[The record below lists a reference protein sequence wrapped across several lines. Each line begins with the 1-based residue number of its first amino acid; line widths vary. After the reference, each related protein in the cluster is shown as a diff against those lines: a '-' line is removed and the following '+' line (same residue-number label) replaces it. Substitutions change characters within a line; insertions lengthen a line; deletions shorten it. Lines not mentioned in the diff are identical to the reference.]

1 MLTCFCVY
9 TFSYPDWFSKACKK
23 MYKLLPVIAIIYMP
37 FAKNGAIGDLMGFLC
52 MPAILSLL
60 LFDGLSTKRKLMWLS
75 LTLLIIFTSYWG
87 DARSHVIKYT
97 IALLLG
103 LTVSWDKFYYKI
115 RHVVWLFI
123 IAPFVLFFLGVTNAF
138 NVFEMDKYINNK
150 SLSEGTIADTRTM
163 VYAEVLYSAVQNKYI
178 VWGRG
183 IGKGYE
189 SLFQE
194 RRTSEDNS
202 ATTIQSMERQSEV
215 GIHNIFT
222 WGGIVYLVVYT
233 LMWCS
238 VLFYGVYKSRNRYV
252 RVVGFYLAF
261 YYLYSWVENF
271 QSFSI
276 AFISSWFMVALCL
289 SPYFRRMD
297 DNNFKKYILYLF
309 K

>member
-1 MLTCFCVY
+1 
-9 TFSYPDWFSKACKK
+9 

-194 RRTSEDNS
+194 RRASEDNS

-222 WGGIVYLVVYT
+222 WGGIVYFVVYT

-252 RVVGFYLAF
+252 RAVGFYLAF

-297 DNNFKKYILYLF
+297 DEEFKFYFTKLL